1 MYFLFHL
8 FYLYVPRDYEVC
20 YVRIQSPNISA
31 VADADL
37 QTGGGGG
44 GLGRAKR
51 PCVKGGGGAKNVFRP
66 VGPQFG
72 LKIRGRAGP
81 GAPPLD
87 PPLYLLALSI
97 YS

>member
-20 YVRIQSPNISA
+20 YVRIQGPNISA

-37 QTGGGGG
+37 QTGGGG
-44 GLGRAKR
+44 LGRSYR
-51 PCVKGGGGAKNVFRP
+51 PWDKVGAVSKNFFRP
-66 VGPQFG
+66 FGPQFG

-87 PPLYLLALSI
+87 PPLYLLALAL